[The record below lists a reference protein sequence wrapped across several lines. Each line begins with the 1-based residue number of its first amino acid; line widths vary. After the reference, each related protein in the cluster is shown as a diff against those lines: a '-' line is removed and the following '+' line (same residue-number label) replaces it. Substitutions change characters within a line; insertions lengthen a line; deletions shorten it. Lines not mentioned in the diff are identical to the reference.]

1 MSTNLGPALPEPLVR
16 LFAGDDLQSKIGF
29 AAVLVTP
36 SAADAYPHPA
46 IVTPGEMVTG
56 DAQTLRVALYENST
70 ASRNLRANGAGT
82 LALAHEG
89 AAYYV
94 KFDAEPFPSE
104 APEFAGQAVF
114 TFRTRHVLKD
124 AEEGA
129 EVTSGFRFK
138 DLAGDAALLS
148 RWEPMVSAL
157 RRTFQPA

>member
-1 MSTNLGPALPEPLVR
+1 MSTNLGPTLPDPLVR
-16 LFAGDDLQSKIGF
+16 LFAGDDLRSKIGL
-29 AAVLVTP
+29 AALLVTP
-36 SAADAYPHPA
+36 SAADGYPHPA
-46 IVTPGEMVTG
+46 IVTPGEMVAG

-82 LALAHEG
+82 LALAHGG

-114 TFRTRHVLKD
+114 TFRTKHVLKD

-129 EVTSGFRFK
+129 EVTSGFSFK
-138 DLAGDAALLS
+138 DLAGDAALLG
-148 RWEPMVSAL
+148 RWEPLVGAL
-157 RRTFQPA
+157 RRTFAP

>member
-1 MSTNLGPALPEPLVR
+1 MSTNLGPTMPDALVR
-16 LFAGDDLQSKIGF
+16 LFSGNDLRGKIGF
-29 AAVLVTP
+29 AALLVTP
-36 SAADAYPHPA
+36 SAVDSYPHPA
-46 IVTPGEMVTG
+46 IVTPGELVAG

-94 KFDAEPFPSE
+94 KFDAEPYPNE

-114 TFRTRHVLKD
+114 TLRTRHVLKD

-129 EVTSGFRFK
+129 EVTSSFTFK
-138 DLAGDAALLS
+138 DLAGDAALLG
-148 RWEPMVSAL
+148 RWEPLVGAL
-157 RRTFQPA
+157 RRTFNA

>member
-1 MSTNLGPALPEPLVR
+1 MSTNLGPALPDEIVK
-16 LFAGDDLQSKIGF
+16 LFSGDSLRDKIGF

-46 IVTPGEMVTG
+46 IVTPGEMVAG

-70 ASRNLRANGAGT
+70 ASRNLKANRAGT

-94 KFDAEPFPSE
+94 KFDAEPYASD
-104 APEFAGQAVF
+104 AAEFAGQAVF

-138 DLAGDAALLS
+138 DLGGDAALLG
-148 RWEPMVSAL
+148 RWEPMVGAL
-157 RRTFQPA
+157 RKTFQ